1 MHDAEN
7 TPEAL
12 RREIAV
18 LRQRVAEL
26 ETAAAEHTQ
35 KEVELQE
42 SEARY
47 RLLAENV
54 TDVIWV
60 RDMQLRPIYISP
72 SVTRLRG
79 YSVEEAMSQT
89 PLEALTPASR
99 EIAQQAFAHALTL
112 ERSGQAP
119 LDRFRTLELEAT
131 RKDGSTVWIETS
143 VTFLRDAEGRPVGF
157 LGVNR
162 DISARKQAEEALQQ
176 AHHALEARVL
186 ERTAALQRAE
196 AESRGFFTHAS
207 VGMFACDPT
216 GQFVKVNP
224 AFCAFIGYSEAELL
238 HEMTFWEITHPD
250 FQEIMRQTNAHTVAD
265 TRPTTADEKQYARKD
280 GAAVWGRVNSTW
292 ICDGDGNPIQIV
304 GVVEDI
310 TEHKQAE
317 EALRESEDRYRR
329 VVEGSLQA
337 ILIHQDGILQYVNP
351 ACAQMFG
358 YASPN
363 ELKGTNLWETLFAP
377 ESWEDIQARIAAL
390 LRGENIAV
398 HPDFPGVR
406 KDGSRIWIASTG
418 SVITWHHQLAIVS
431 FYTDVTARK
440 EAEEERQRLETQL
453 RQSQKMEAIGTLA
466 GGIAHEFNNM
476 LAAILGFTQLATA
489 KVPSTSPV
497 AQYLQAVETAGKRAK
512 DLVQQLLTFSHPS
525 DHQPEPVALALVI
538 QEALKL
544 LRATLP
550 TTIEIRQQMAP
561 TTGTVLADATQLHQV
576 LMNLCANAEY
586 AMRETGGILEIST
599 DNIEVNHDV
608 AAFHPDLQPGSHVR
622 VRVRDTGVGIPAD
635 VIDRIF
641 EPFFTTKSI
650 GEGTGM
656 GLAIVHGIVTR
667 HSGVM
672 TVESTPGDGSTFTIY
687 LPQITHDT
695 AHTADPPEPIM
706 PQGAGRILFVD
717 DEEVLARLGQA
728 LLERLGYDVVVFT
741 SSLAALEAF
750 QTEPYRFDLVIT
762 DQTMPAMSGATL
774 VEELR
779 HIRSDIPII
788 LCTGFSHL
796 MNAEKAEALGVDAF
810 VMKPGV
816 TQELAVAI
824 QQVLEKR
831 AQREP

>member
-7 TPEAL
+7 SPEAL
-12 RREIAV
+12 RREIAA

-35 KEVELQE
+35 KEAALQE

-60 RDMQLRPIYISP
+60 RDMQFRPTYISP

-89 PLEALTPASR
+89 LLEALTPASR
-99 EIAQQAFAHALTL
+99 EVAQQAFAHALRL
-112 ERSGQAP
+112 ERSSQAP

-176 AHHALEARVL
+176 AHGALEARVT
-186 ERTAALQRAE
+186 ERTA
-196 AESRGFFTHAS
+196 
-207 VGMFACDPT
+207 
-216 GQFVKVNP
+216 
-224 AFCAFIGYSEAELL
+224 
-238 HEMTFWEITHPD
+238 
-250 FQEIMRQTNAHTVAD
+250 
-265 TRPTTADEKQYARKD
+265 
-280 GAAVWGRVNSTW
+280 
-292 ICDGDGNPIQIV
+292 
-304 GVVEDI
+304 
-310 TEHKQAE
+310 
-317 EALRESEDRYRR
+317 ALRESEDRYRR

-358 YASPN
+358 YASPD
-363 ELKGTNLWETLFAP
+363 ELKGVNLWETLFAP

-398 HPDFPGVR
+398 HLDFPGVR

-418 SVITWHHQLAIVS
+418 SVITWHNQLAIVS

-453 RQSQKMEAIGTLA
+453 HQSQKMEAIGTLA

-476 LAAILGFTQLATA
+476 LAAILGFTQLASA
-489 KVPSTSPV
+489 NVSPTSPV
-497 AQYLQAVETAGKRAK
+497 SQYLQAVETAGKRAK
-512 DLVQQLLTFSHPS
+512 GLVQQLLAFSHPS
-525 DHQPEPVALALVI
+525 DHQPEPVPLALVI

-550 TTIEIRQQMAP
+550 TTIEIRQLMAP

-586 AMRETGGILEIST
+586 AMRETGGILEISV
-599 DNIEVNHDV
+599 DSIKVNDAY

-635 VIDRIF
+635 VVERIF

-667 HSGVM
+667 HGGVM
-672 TVESTPGDGSTFTIY
+672 TVESTPGEGSTFTIY
-687 LPQITHDT
+687 LPQITHNT
-695 AHTADPPEPIM
+695 AHTADPSEPVM
-706 PQGAGRILFVD
+706 PQGAGCILFVD

-750 QTEPYRFDLVIT
+750 QAEPYRFDLVIT
-762 DQTMPAMSGATL
+762 DQTMPAMTGATL